1 MSELLLLLGQRTRV
15 QLLREQKRLWAVRNY
30 SEVIRRSAQAVR
42 LVADDRDAYVY
53 YRVGEE
59 LGLDWDFSDPEK
71 TCDLAHRLDRIA
83 CAFCSRPRHVISG
96 AAVSCASKA
105 LAEQAGANKELE
117 QIVLWLSDVWGS
129 LQHEENLLRNCAD
142 LLDAAG
148 AVVDYQ
154 LLFGVSM
161 EVAVVCGDG
170 SVLHSLASR
179 LGELADAVANAGAA
193 RDP

>member
-71 TCDLAHRLDRIA
+71 RATWPAGSTALPAPFAADRATLSAALHFLARAKPLQNKPEQTR
-83 CAFCSRPRHVISG
+83 SSSKL
-96 AAVSCASKA
+96 SC
-105 LAEQAGANKELE
+105 
-117 QIVLWLSDVWGS
+117 
-129 LQHEENLLRNCAD
+129 
-142 LLDAAG
+142 
-148 AVVDYQ
+148 
-154 LLFGVSM
+154 
-161 EVAVVCGDG
+161 G
-170 SVLHSLASR
+170 SVMF
-179 LGELADAVANAGAA
+179 GALSSTRKTFCA
-193 RDP
+193 TVLICSMPPGR

>member
-83 CAFCSRPRHVISG
+83 CAFLQPTAPRYQRCCTFLREQSPCRTSRSKQG
-96 AAVSCASKA
+96 AR
-105 LAEQAGANKELE
+105 AN
-117 QIVLWLSDVWGS
+117 GP
-129 LQHEENLLRNCAD
+129 
-142 LLDAAG
+142 
-148 AVVDYQ
+148 
-154 LLFGVSM
+154 
-161 EVAVVCGDG
+161 VAQ
-170 SVLHSLASR
+170 
-179 LGELADAVANAGAA
+179 
-193 RDP
+193 

>member
-59 LGLDWDFSDPEK
+59 LGLDWNFSDPEK
-71 TCDLAHRLDRIA
+71 CDLAHRLDRIA

-96 AAVSCASKA
+96 AALSCASKA

-117 QIVLWLSDVWGS
+117 QMVLQLRDVWRS
-129 LQHEENLLRNCAD
+129 LQHGRPFA
-142 LLDAAG
+142 
-148 AVVDYQ
+148 Q
-154 LLFGVSM
+154 L
-161 EVAVVCGDG
+161 C
-170 SVLHSLASR
+170 
-179 LGELADAVANAGAA
+179 
-193 RDP
+193 